1 MKKKH
6 IQLADKRKKKRRQHL
21 LSLFFL
27 DFANQSLKV
36 ALEIA
41 TDAEPSICPKRRV
54 AGKSQLALAG
64 IALEIRSRGT
74 VAAFKIAH
82 GFSMSVESRKKNT
95 SRQRAALK
103 TPDLDPLH
111 SAVRPSSEPTAAQF
125 PVVQHIAL
133 NAGVLNRFTATNSR
147 IGRNQRAAPLIV
159 SEEQANI
166 RQ

>member
-1 MKKKH
+1 M
-6 IQLADKRKKKRRQHL
+6 
-21 LSLFFL
+21 
-27 DFANQSLKV
+27 
-36 ALEIA
+36 
-41 TDAEPSICPKRRV
+41 

-95 SRQRAALK
+95 LRQRAALK